1 MKVTMVSNFFNH
13 HQLPVASEF
22 YRLLGDDFW
31 FVATE
36 KLPQERAT
44 LGYHDMNEKYAYC
57 KCAYQSETLWK
68 QCEERVFESDI
79 VIFAYGSAPSVLI
92 KRRLRAKKP
101 TFFYMERIFKK
112 VPIEKVSLRR
122 KLAIK
127 YYHRS
132 NQRKPVYLLCASAF
146 TALDFAQLG
155 LYRNKCLK
163 WGYFPETIY
172 EFPKKAQDGKTR
184 LLWVGRFLDWKHPEL
199 AVQTVKTLLQR
210 GYKQIH
216 LDMIGTGELIEEIQR
231 RVAEEGLEDFVTVCG
246 SMSPEEVRARM
257 QHAHIFLMTS
267 DRNEGW
273 GAVLN
278 EAMNS
283 GCVAVVDHMVGAAPY
298 LAKQKQNALIYCDGK
313 ENAVADAV
321 QWLLEHPN
329 EMEALSKNAY
339 DTIVDEWNA
348 HVAVE
353 RLIQTAEKAQKA
365 NIQPIFS
372 QGPMSSAE
380 VLSEDYFA

>member
-1 MKVTMVSNFFNH
+1 
-13 HQLPVASEF
+13 
-22 YRLLGDDFW
+22 
-31 FVATE
+31 
-36 KLPQERAT
+36 
-44 LGYHDMNEKYAYC
+44 
-57 KCAYQSETLWK
+57 
-68 QCEERVFESDI
+68 
-79 VIFAYGSAPSVLI
+79 
-92 KRRLRAKKP
+92 
-101 TFFYMERIFKK
+101 
-112 VPIEKVSLRR
+112 
-122 KLAIK
+122 
-127 YYHRS
+127 
-132 NQRKPVYLLCASAF
+132 
-146 TALDFAQLG
+146 
-155 LYRNKCLK
+155 
-163 WGYFPETIY
+163 
-172 EFPKKAQDGKTR
+172 
-184 LLWVGRFLDWKHPEL
+184 
-199 AVQTVKTLLQR
+199 
-210 GYKQIH
+210 
-216 LDMIGTGELIEEIQR
+216 MIGTGELIEEIQR